1 MIAYREYQNSTAMDQ
16 DLSCYTENLKLTTT
30 AARSSDS
37 NDSFRFVN
45 KSFRLPDRNIE
56 TIWIMHWSLMKP
68 WQVWRLSVNKHV
80 HFSAWIMRISFM
92 LFLKLESSDLHSL
105 FFEWKRTTSTAF
117 KIYYF
122 VFHIRKKFI
131 QVCTNVRM
139 SKQTQFSFLGETIIE
154 FIWPLLHRL
163 LKTFSLFKVKMRSFL
178 LFKALSHISATQH
191 LPTVSC
197 SNSSE
202 APGRGEQTISRKTR
216 GEEDRN
222 PPLSFGHLS
231 HPSSI

>member
-30 AARSSDS
+30 VARSSDS

-56 TIWIMHWSLMKP
+56 TIWIMLWSLMKP
-68 WQVWRLSVNKHV
+68 WQVWRLSVNKDV

-105 FFEWKRTTSTAF
+105 FFEWKRATSTAF

-131 QVCTNVRM
+131 QVCTDVRV
-139 SKQTQFSFLGETIIE
+139 SKQTQFKFLEKQSLSSFDLYCIGC
-154 FIWPLLHRL
+154 
-163 LKTFSLFKVKMRSFL
+163 LKHSACLRSRCGRSSSSKLFRTYPQPNTSL
-178 LFKALSHISATQH
+178 Q
-191 LPTVSC
+191 
-197 SNSSE
+197 
-202 APGRGEQTISRKTR
+202 
-216 GEEDRN
+216 
-222 PPLSFGHLS
+222 
-231 HPSSI
+231 